1 MEESNPNI
9 FNLIL
14 MVNIF
19 YTNDFERAAKKLLKK
34 YPSLKL
40 EFQKLATDLLDNPKI
55 GTPIYDKTREVR
67 KIKLSIDSK
76 GKGKRGGA
84 RVITLLLNTENN
96 DQNVWLLFVYDKKEY
111 GDVNEDYILGIVEEI
126 EQNNTTKDAL

>member
-1 MEESNPNI
+1 
-9 FNLIL
+9 

-19 YTNDFERAAKKLLKK
+19 YTKEFEKAAKKLLKK

-40 EFQKLATDLLDNPKI
+40 GFQHLATDLLENPKI
-55 GTPIYDKTREVR
+55 GTQIYEKTREIR
-67 KIKLSIDSK
+67 KVKLSIDSK

-84 RVITLLLNTENN
+84 RVITLLMNTTNN
-96 DQNVWLLFVYDKKEY
+96 DQDVWLLFVYDKKEY
-111 GDVNEDYILGIVEEI
+111 DDVNEDYILDIVEEI

>member
-1 MEESNPNI
+1 
-9 FNLIL
+9 

-19 YTNDFERAAKKLLKK
+19 YTKDFERAAKKLLKK

-40 EFQKLATDLLDNPKI
+40 EFQKLETDLLENPKI
-55 GTPIYDKTREVR
+55 GTPVYEKTREVR

-76 GKGKRGGA
+76 GKGKRSGA

>member
-1 MEESNPNI
+1 
-9 FNLIL
+9 

-40 EFQKLATDLLDNPKI
+40 EFQKLETDLLENPKI
-55 GTPIYDKTREVR
+55 GTPVYEKTREVR

-76 GKGKRGGA
+76 GKGKRSGA